1 MSICEYV
8 FTSKPNSL
16 AEVIDTSIRAKFTE
30 QNSVWK
36 IQTDTYQR
44 EIERYGEKNQGS
56 RNAVWHDS
64 EMILHY
70 LVLKSSFE
78 KRGLQL
84 LFSFCN

>member
-1 MSICEYV
+1 V
-8 FTSKPNSL
+8 LNSL
-16 AEVIDTSIRAKFTE
+16 LE

-44 EIERYGEKNQGS
+44 EIERYGKTIEDS
-56 RNAVWHDS
+56 ETLFWHDS

-78 KRGLQL
+78 KEEHNC
-84 LFSFCN
+84 F